1 MVLELGVQIPYAEM
15 HDREG
20 TAVLARTA
28 EDAGF
33 HSLWASE
40 LYSFDVFTTLTHL
53 ALATTRIRVGT
64 NVANV
69 YARTPAMLASTAA
82 SLDQISGG
90 RLILGIGVS
99 GPQVVEGWH
108 GVPYEHPLA
117 RTRTTIQVVRAVL
130 RREKL
135 PVPGTAGPLQSAKGL
150 RLINRPLRADIP
162 IYVAAIGPRNVEL
175 AASEGDGWLPIFFS
189 TTRAAEVFGPS
200 LEAGFGKSGREPG
213 GSGCFRV
220 MPLVPAFLG
229 DRREGLDLVRL
240 FAGFYIGGM
249 GSREVNFYNQLT
261 RRYGYEQ
268 EASRIQDL
276 FLSGH
281 KQEAFQA
288 VPDALADEISLVGDE
303 ARLRDRLAAFE
314 AAGAT
319 GVIAAPLAP
328 DPEDRWALIEALARA
343 NR

>member
-1 MVLELGVQIPYAEM
+1 MGLELGVQIPYAEM
-15 HDREG
+15 HDRDG
-20 TAVLARTA
+20 MATLARVA

-40 LYSFDVFTTLTHL
+40 LYSFDVFTSLTHL
-53 ALATTRIRVGT
+53 ALHTTRIRIGT

-69 YARTPAMLASTAA
+69 YARTPATLASSAA

-90 RLILGIGVS
+90 RFILGIGVS
-99 GPQVVEGWH
+99 GPQVVQGWH

-117 RTRTTIQVVRAVL
+117 RTEETIDVVRAVL

-135 PVPGTAGPLQSAKGL
+135 PLRGDGKAVRGL
-150 RLINRPLRADIP
+150 RLINPPLRAEIP

-175 AASEGDGWLPIFFS
+175 AAARGDGWLPIFFS
-189 TTRAAEVFGPS
+189 TARAMDVFGPS
-200 LEAGFGKSGREPG
+200 LEAGFASAGRAPARR
-213 GSGCFRV
+213 GCFSV

-229 DRREGLDLVRL
+229 DRRRGLDLVRL

-249 GSREVNFYNQLT
+249 GSRKVNFYNQLAG
-261 RRYGYEQ
+261 RYGYEE
-268 EASRIQDL
+268 EAARIQDL

-288 VPDALADEISLVGDE
+288 VPEALADEISLVGDE
-303 ARLRDRLAAFE
+303 ARIRDRLAEFAE
-314 AAGAT
+314 GAT
-319 GVIAAPLAP
+319 GVIVAPLAVDP
-328 DPEDRWALIEALARA
+328 DERRALIEAVARA

>member
-1 MVLELGVQIPYAEM
+1 MALDLGVQIPYAEM
-15 HDREG
+15 HDREA
-20 TAVLARTA
+20 TAELARVA

-33 HSLWASE
+33 DSLWVSE
-40 LYSFDVFTTLTHL
+40 LYSFDVFTSLTHL
-53 ALATTRIRVGT
+53 ALATSRIRVGT

-82 SLDQISGG
+82 SLDQISAG

-117 RTRTTIQVVRAVL
+117 RTAETITVVRAVL

-135 PVPGTAGPLQSAKGL
+135 HLDGNGSGVPAARGL
-150 RLINRPLRADIP
+150 RLINPPLRADVP

-175 AASEGDGWLPIFFS
+175 AAAVGDGWLPILFS
-189 TTRAAEVFGPS
+189 TVWARDVFGPS
-200 LEAGFGKSGREPG
+200 LEAGFARSGRTARG
-213 GSGCFRV
+213 FGV

-229 DRREGLDLVRL
+229 DRRTGLDLVRL

-249 GSREVNFYNQLT
+249 GSREVNFYNRLAG
-261 RRYGYEQ
+261 RYGYEE
-268 EASRIQDL
+268 EAARIQDL
-276 FLSGH
+276 FLSGR

-303 ARLRDRLAAFE
+303 ARIRDRLDEFA

-319 GVIAAPLAP
+319 GIILAPLATDP
-328 DPEDRWALIEALARA
+328 DERTVLVEAVARA
-343 NR
+343 NT

>member
-1 MVLELGVQIPYAEM
+1 MGLQLGVQIPYAEM

-20 TAVLARTA
+20 MAALARTA

-40 LYSFDVFTTLTHL
+40 LYSFDVFTSLTHL
-53 ALATTRIRVGT
+53 ALATSRIQIGT

-99 GPQVVEGWH
+99 GPQVVQGWH
-108 GVPYEHPLA
+108 GVPYERPLA
-117 RTRTTIQVVRAVL
+117 RTQEAIDVVRAVL

-135 PVPGTAGPLQSAKGL
+135 PLTCDGSPARGL
-150 RLINRPLRADIP
+150 RLINPPLRAEIP

-175 AASEGDGWLPIFFS
+175 AAAAGDGWLPIFFS
-189 TTRAAEVFGPS
+189 TARAMDVFGAS
-200 LEAGFGKSGREPG
+200 LEAGFARGGR
-213 GSGCFRV
+213 SADRRCFGV

-229 DRREGLDLVRL
+229 DRRTGLDLVRL

-249 GSREVNFYNQLT
+249 GSREVNFYNQLAG
-261 RRYGYEQ
+261 RYGYEH
-268 EASRIQDL
+268 EAARIQDL
-276 FLSGH
+276 FLSGR
-281 KQEAFQA
+281 KQEAFQT
-288 VPDALADEISLVGDE
+288 VPDALADEVSLVGDE
-303 ARLRDRLAAFE
+303 ARIRDRLAEFASS
-314 AAGAT
+314 AT
-319 GVIAAPLAP
+319 GVIVAPLAAGP
-328 DPEDRWALIEALARA
+328 DERRALIEAVARA
-343 NR
+343 NC